1 MLIQDNCA
9 LANSQEY
16 IENKINQS
24 IEKIIPIAPN
34 APCSKGR
41 TPMNG
46 PPKSFYW
53 YSESVQGSG
62 ASASTIAS

>member
-1 MLIQDNCA
+1 MLIQYIYA
-9 LANSQEY
+9 LASSQEY
-16 IENKINQS
+16 MENEITQS

-53 YSESVQGSG
+53 YSWKMYK
-62 ASASTIAS
+62 IATLLQTQ

>member
-1 MLIQDNCA
+1 MLIQDSCA
-9 LANSQEY
+9 IASSQEY
-16 IENKINQS
+16 MENEINQS
-24 IEKIIPIAPN
+24 MGKIIPIAHN

-53 YSESVQGSG
+53 YSWKVYKVAALPQ
-62 ASASTIAS
+62 AQ